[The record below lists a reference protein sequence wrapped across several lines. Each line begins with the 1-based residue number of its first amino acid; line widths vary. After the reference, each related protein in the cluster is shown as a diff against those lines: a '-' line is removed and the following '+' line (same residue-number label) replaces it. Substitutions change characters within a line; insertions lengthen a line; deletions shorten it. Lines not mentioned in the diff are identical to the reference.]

1 MQSHSSTYYTKNQ
14 GFFYAICRKDT
25 SDVSLVSFASLILI
39 INNYQYY

>member
-25 SDVSLVSFASLILI
+25 SDVSLVSFASLFIFFI
-39 INNYQYY
+39 YYQ